1 MLAQCGYFYTQRFS
15 NRREQGHVGTVPN
28 TQSNDK
34 PYFRAR
40 EESPQIFFTVC

>member
-15 NRREQGHVGTVPN
+15 KRREQGHVDAVPN

-34 PYFRAR
+34 PDF
-40 EESPQIFFTVC
+40 